1 MGRPKR
7 RRLGQNFLVDRS
19 IAERIAS
26 ELAADPPRVL
36 EIGPGRGA
44 LTEPLLDRFDRV
56 LALELDPQLV
66 QPLVARMGGR
76 LEVRQGDAL
85 AENLDEFLAEEAPWQ
100 VASNLPYSVGTAIL
114 RRLLRRHDLFT
125 RLVVMLQREVA
136 QRVVAEPGG
145 KGHGLLALERRAWAD
160 ATVLFDVSPRA
171 FRPRPKVVST
181 VVVLDLKE
189 PDQEPGHLDRALALA
204 SRALTRPRKMLSNAL
219 PTEIGVGTIEDAG
232 LDPSDRPG
240 TIPLD
245 GWLKLAKSVAG
256 NDLSGSDTIR

>member
-7 RRLGQNFLVDRS
+7 RRLGQNFLVDPS
-19 IAERIAS
+19 IAARIAA
-26 ELAADPPRVL
+26 ELAPNPPRVL

-56 LALELDPQLV
+56 LALELDADLV
-66 QPLVARMGGR
+66 PPLVARIGGC

-85 AENLDEFLAEEAPWQ
+85 ADDLDAMLADEAPWQ

-114 RRLLRRHDLFT
+114 RRLLRRHDLFS

-145 KGHGLLALERRAWAD
+145 KGHGLLALERAAWAD
-160 ATVLFDVSPRA
+160 ARLLFDVPPRA

-181 VVVLDLKE
+181 VLVLDLEE
-189 PDQEPGHLDRALALA
+189 PDLDPGLLERALSLA

-219 PTEIGVGTIEDAG
+219 PAEIGVGSIEAAG

-240 TIPLD
+240 TVPLD
-245 GWLKLAKSVAG
+245 AWLRLAKSVAG
-256 NDLSGSDTIR
+256 NDLSESGTIR